1 MSINAFRH
9 ALEHSPLLNYALGC
23 LTTAATIWFID
34 RILKA
39 K

>member
-1 MSINAFRH
+1 MTLIDFRH
-9 ALEHSPLLNYALGC
+9 ALEHSPVLNYALGC
-23 LTTAATIWFID
+23 VTTAATIWFVD

>member
-1 MSINAFRH
+1 MTLVDFRH
-9 ALEHSPLLNYALGC
+9 ALEHSPMFNYALGC
-23 LTTAATIWFID
+23 FVTAATIWLID